1 MPDDR
6 HARRLILAFA
16 AVGLILRLAFGLL
29 YWVDQPLTHD
39 EQEYLALARG
49 LRSGLGFTYPADLET
64 GTAQQFGRAPGY
76 PLFLAAIDA
85 GRPIPSRVPARVQIA
100 QSVLGAAIVCAIG
113 LIALGAAGPRAGMV
127 AAIIAAFY
135 PPLIAMPAYALS
147 ETLYCLLALGTV
159 MAVQQTVDRR
169 SWRLAL
175 LAGVLVGVAALTRPA
190 ILFFIPLA
198 CLWMIV
204 RGQFTL
210 AIVVAV
216 AALATIAPWT
226 ARNLRVHDRF
236 VLIASEGGVTFWT
249 GNHPLAIGEGDLAAN
264 PELKRAELA
273 FRGAHPGLDAEA
285 LEPLYYQDALRWIR
299 ENPGAW
305 LLLTLRKMYY
315 TIIPTGPSY
324 ALHSVKYRIV
334 SVVPYLVV
342 LPLALAGARRTWR
355 SPRRPVA
362 LGLLALSSIL
372 VCLIFFPQERFRLPV
387 IDPVLIIVAAALAG
401 RPQS

>member
-6 HARRLILAFA
+6 HARRLILASA
-16 AVGLILRLAFGLL
+16 ALGLLLRLAFGLL

-49 LRSGLGFTYPADLET
+49 LRSGIGFTYPNDIES

-85 GRPIPSRVPARVQIA
+85 GRPLPSHVPARVKIA
-100 QSVLGAAIVCAIG
+100 QSVVAAAIVWVIG
-113 LIALGAAGPRAGMV
+113 VIALNAAGPRAGIV
-127 AAIIAAFY
+127 AAAIAAVY

-147 ETLYCLLALGTV
+147 ETVYCLLALATV
-159 MAVQQTVDRR
+159 MAVQKTVDDR
-169 SWRLAL
+169 SWRLGL
-175 LAGVLVGVAALTRPA
+175 LAGALAGVAALTRPA
-190 ILFFIPLA
+190 LLFFIPLA

-204 RGQFTL
+204 RGQIAL
-210 AIVVAV
+210 AVVVAL
-216 AALATIAPWT
+216 AAAAAIAPWT

-249 GNHPLAIGEGDLAAN
+249 GNHPLARGEGDLAAN

-273 FRGAHPGLDAEA
+273 FRSAHPALDAEA
-285 LEPLYYQDALRWIR
+285 LEPLYYQEALQWIKQ
-299 ENPGAW
+299 NPGEW
-305 LLLTLRKMYY
+305 LLLTLRKAFY
-315 TIIPTGPSY
+315 TIVPIGPSY
-324 ALHSVKYRIV
+324 ALHSVKYRAV
-334 SVVPYLVV
+334 SIVPYLVV
-342 LPLALAGARRTWR
+342 LPFALAGARRLWR

-362 LGLLALSSIL
+362 LGWLALSSIL

-387 IDPVLIIVAAALAG
+387 IDPVLIISAAALAG